1 MFTPIQGYSMQPLI
15 LTPFQLGS
23 QLRSLRRARN
33 LTQAEVGR
41 RIGLSQKRLSVLERH
56 PERLSIA
63 QLLSL
68 AGALGFDVVI
78 QPRSVTAPPSGAES
92 TGDVHPEW

>member
-1 MFTPIQGYSMQPLI
+1 MRPLI
-15 LTPFQLGS
+15 LTPSQLGV
-23 QLRSLRRARN
+23 QMRSLRRAQN
-33 LTQAEVGR
+33 LSQAEVGR

-56 PERLSIA
+56 PERLSVA

-78 QPRSVTAPPSGAES
+78 QPRSVTVSPSAAES
-92 TGDVHPEW
+92 GNDVLPEW

>member
-1 MFTPIQGYSMQPLI
+1 MHRLIATPS
-15 LTPFQLGS
+15 QLGL

-78 QPRSVTAPPSGAES
+78 QPRSVAAQPTSATSG
-92 TGDVHPEW
+92 GDAKPEW